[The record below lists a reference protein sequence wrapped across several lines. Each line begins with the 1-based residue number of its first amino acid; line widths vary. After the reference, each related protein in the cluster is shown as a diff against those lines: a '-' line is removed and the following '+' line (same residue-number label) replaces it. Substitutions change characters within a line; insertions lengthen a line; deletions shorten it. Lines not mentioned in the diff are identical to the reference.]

1 MLSVDKRTLQR
12 LVDAWQR
19 VEPRYRAHTL
29 LLPGQPSFICQPQAC
44 DAHCC
49 RTFSVSLGDAEVERM
64 QATSGLA
71 PMEFL
76 ESEAGE
82 PIALPLA
89 RPYLLA
95 RAGNRCALLSPDLGC
110 GRYEGRPDA
119 CRLYPHQVL
128 VLDATSGRPA
138 PTAGGAPIG
147 AIDRLLR
154 GEPGGVVPLL
164 LRHLECPGF
173 TGPPLTLEDW
183 SSLLRATCELQYGG
197 PVWP

>member
-19 VEPRYRAHTL
+19 VESRYRAYSL

-49 RTFSVSLGDAEVERM
+49 RTFSVSLGDSEVERM
-64 QATSGLA
+64 RATSGLA
-71 PMEFL
+71 PLEFL

-95 RAGNRCALLSPDLGC
+95 RVANRCALLSPELAC
-110 GRYEGRPDA
+110 TRYEGRPDA
-119 CRLYPHQVL
+119 CHLYPHQVL
-128 VLDATSGRPA
+128 VLDETTGRPA
-138 PTAGGAPIG
+138 TTAAGAPRE
-147 AIDRLLR
+147 AIDRLLL
-154 GEPGGVVPLL
+154 GEPGGVLPLL

-173 TGPPLTLEDW
+173 TGPALAVDGW
-183 SSLLRATCELQYGG
+183 RALFRTTCDLQYGG
-197 PVWP
+197 PAWP